1 MRISFRK
8 DTPNCKD
15 FQKFRRNDTNKTKL
29 FKMIAEAVIQ
39 IPETLVTIVATIGG
53 KIVSN
58 SSLEKLNIEPCNH
71 EQADTRLLL
80 HVLDGANSGIKKVS
94 IITVDTDVVVIALRH
109 FFTLN
114 LQEL

>member
-58 SSLEKLNIEPCNH
+58 SSLEKLNIERPAIIKRLTQDYCYTSLM
-71 EQADTRLLL
+71 ELTQASSLY
-80 HVLDGANSGIKKVS
+80 N
-94 IITVDTDVVVIALRH
+94 
-109 FFTLN
+109 N
-114 LQEL
+114 C